1 MNKLWTSVLAI
12 GVICIVSG
20 SIIVLQVDDNKEIV
34 EDNTPNIVVDNSSM
48 NTDPNLPIVP
58 KEQEKIIDIVDE
70 TSDDN
75 SMAIIDKVQKTPQS
89 QTPSQPKIEIVE
101 QETIKEPTAKEPTV
115 KEPTKPETVPEPV
128 IIVSEPKNITVVIP
142 AGSGSNAI
150 ANLLKSHGVIED
162 AAAFDEYTIQ
172 SGKSRVLQKGTFHF
186 TEHMAY
192 SEILKILT
200 H

>member
-20 SIIVLQVDDNKEIV
+20 SIIVLQVDDQKIV
-34 EDNTPNIVVDNSSM
+34 EENTPNIVVDNSSI
-48 NTDPNLPIVP
+48 NTDPNLPIV
-58 KEQEKIIDIVDE
+58 KEQEEIIDIVDE
-70 TSDDN
+70 SSKDN
-75 SMAIIDKVQKTPQS
+75 SIAIIDKVKKTPQS
-89 QTPSQPKIEIVE
+89 QTPSQPKVEIVE
-101 QETIKEPTAKEPTV
+101 QETVKEPTA

-128 IIVSEPKNITVVIP
+128 IVVSELKDITVVIP

-162 AAAFDEYTIQ
+162 AKAFDEYTVQ

-186 TEHMAY
+186 TEHMTY

-200 H
+200 N

>member
-34 EDNTPNIVVDNSSM
+34 EENTPNIVVDNSSI

-58 KEQEKIIDIVDE
+58 KEQEEIIDIVDE
-70 TSDDN
+70 SSDDN
-75 SMAIIDKVQKTPQS
+75 SMAIINKVQKTPQS
-89 QTPSQPKIEIVE
+89 QTPSQPKVEIVE
-101 QETIKEPTAKEPTV
+101 QETIKEPTA

-142 AGSGSNAI
+142 AGSGSNTI